1 MARDMIT
8 TAQRTAL
15 ELASNGLTVVE
26 IAASMGISVRTVEH
40 HMAEA
45 RERLSARNTTQAV
58 ASAIRLNIIKCVLLV
73 LSMNAVSMNYPLDMR
88 RPARTRTT
96 HTIRIA
102 RNMQIKTGRQKA

>member
-1 MARDMIT
+1 MIT
-8 TAQRTAL
+8 PAQRTAL

-40 HMAEA
+40 HLSEA
-45 RERLSARNTTQAV
+45 RRRLDAKNTTHCV
-58 ASAIRLNIIKCVLLV
+58 ASAIRLNIIKSLLLV
-73 LSMNAVSMNYPLDMR
+73 CCMNAVSMNYPIDMR